1 MRGPRASR
9 MSRDGGPIEE
19 RQRASDRCSGGW
31 QCSGFR
37 FSMCF
42 FPLRFEPAPRS
53 RARYLARWTC
63 ETCTVKRFRLS
74 RATPDLLRRRRRRN
88 ATLGTQYTRC
98 PPLLNASPRGEA
110 VAGPR
115 HTSPFD
121 GRPPATNRR
130 TTRAATEPL
139 RRGDSCASRGNVGV
153 IGHHWGCNRKARA
166 VSPDQPART
175 E

>member
-19 RQRASDRCSGGW
+19 RQRASDRCSGDW

-53 RARYLARWTC
+53 RARYLARCTC

-74 RATPDLLRRRRRRN
+74 RATTDLLRRRRRRN
-88 ATLGTQYTRC
+88 AAIGTQYTRC

-110 VAGPR
+110 GSQPTP
-115 HTSPFD
+115 HQ
-121 GRPPATNRR
+121 
-130 TTRAATEPL
+130 PL
-139 RRGDSCASRGNVGV
+139 RRAAAGYQPEDDQSSERAPAPRGLLRVEGKCRCHRAPLGV
-153 IGHHWGCNRKARA
+153 
-166 VSPDQPART
+166 QPKSTRRLT
-175 E
+175 